1 MQVGEIRKED
11 LEMSQTRMDGQ
22 AGQSTGCSETQSGE
36 AGGGVRDVGE
46 ELLKGQRQVLNP
58 TGGWDFVPQEGQ
70 TGASRQRGPQG

>member
-22 AGQSTGCSETQSGE
+22 ADNPQ
-36 AGGGVRDVGE
+36 AVLRHRVGGWWRVRDVGE

-58 TGGWDFVPQEGQ
+58 TGVTSSHKEGQ
-70 TGASRQRGPQG
+70 SGVIQAKGTRG